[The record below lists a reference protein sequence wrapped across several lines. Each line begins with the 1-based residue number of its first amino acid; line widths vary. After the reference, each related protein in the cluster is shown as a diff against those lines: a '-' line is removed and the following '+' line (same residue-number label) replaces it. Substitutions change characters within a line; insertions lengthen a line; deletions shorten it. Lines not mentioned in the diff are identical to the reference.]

1 MKNFIVACFLFFSY
15 PFFSQQFIGIDNGNY
30 SGALGSDFN
39 PANIADNRMKVDL
52 FVGAGITGFNN
63 YLFMNTSTMPSG
75 WISSF
80 TGENAIDTT
89 WRSQPWFEKV
99 IGFDSVEH
107 YQNFCLLYTSPS
119 PRDRG

>member
-15 PFFSQQFIGIDNGNY
+15 PFFSQQFTGIDNGNY
-30 SGALGSDFN
+30 SGVLGLDFN

-80 TGENAIDTT
+80 TGDNAIDTNDT
-89 WRSQPWFEKV
+89 QEGR
-99 IGFDSVEH
+99 
-107 YQNFCLLYTSPS
+107 
-119 PRDRG
+119 